1 MQKIPRS
8 KKHSKNA
15 IILSISKGF
24 ERAAYYGA
32 RAALVLYLVGETIN
46 LSNSEALSIYG
57 TYTMGVLISGFI
69 GAVLGDLLLGN
80 KKSIL
85 IGGVLSSLACLF
97 LCVESLQ
104 WIKIGLVLMA
114 LGTGFFSSN
123 IVARFG
129 KEYVDKKELLDAGFS
144 IYYSA
149 VNIGTLVGILAIGY
163 LCDYNFKYGMLL
175 AMTFILISTFLL
187 YLVKKQP
194 LDLISNTFQKHVGFS
209 QYKYI
214 IIIVLLVGCFWAI
227 YELSYYGVIEIQQRI
242 GDAYVNEVPNTLLVS
257 SSLSSS
263 LSILTL
269 IVFAFLWS
277 RYYGNQFLKLFL
289 GLFLFGMAL
298 FILSKIPL
306 DLGEGGVALFVL
318 VIVLMSIGESL
329 ITPLI
334 SSITV
339 KYANPKYLTIVLLLT
354 TIPSLGFNK
363 IAGMLAEKSVDY
375 SLNTM
380 LVYSACVLVFLSL
393 IGYFFFRKLKKEE
406 GLFLS
411 KEAKEF
417 LDS

>member
-1 MQKIPRS
+1 
-8 KKHSKNA
+8 
-15 IILSISKGF
+15 
-24 ERAAYYGA
+24 
-32 RAALVLYLVGETIN
+32 
-46 LSNSEALSIYG
+46 
-57 TYTMGVLISGFI
+57 
-69 GAVLGDLLLGN
+69 
-80 KKSIL
+80 
-85 IGGVLSSLACLF
+85 
-97 LCVESLQ
+97 
-104 WIKIGLVLMA
+104 MA

-129 KEYVDKKELLDAGFS
+129 KEYLDKKELLDAGFS

-149 VNIGTLVGILAIGY
+149 INIGTLVGMLAIGY

-175 AMTFILISTFLL
+175 AMIFILISMFLV
-187 YLVKKQP
+187 YLVKKP
-194 LDLISNTFQKHVGFS
+194 SGLMSNVTQKHTSLFR
-209 QYKYI
+209 YKYI
-214 IIIVLLVGCFWAI
+214 IIMVLIVGCFWTI
-227 YELSYYGVIEIQQRI
+227 YELSYYGIIEIQQRI
-242 GDAYVNEVPNTLLVS
+242 GDLYVNEVPNSLLVS

-289 GLFLFGMAL
+289 GLFLFGIAL

-306 DLGEGGVALFVL
+306 NIGEGGVALFVL
-318 VIVLMSIGESL
+318 VIVFMSIGESL

-339 KYANPKYLTIVLLLT
+339 KYANPKYLAIILVVS

-363 IAGMLAEKSVDY
+363 IAGMLAEESVDH

-380 LVYSACVLVFLSL
+380 LVYSGCVLVFLSL
-393 IGYFFFRKLKKEE
+393 MSYFFFRKLKKEE
-406 GLFLS
+406 GLLLS